1 MNPSHVDTPPV
12 IRPLTT
18 ALQEV
23 AIRELNE
30 EPDKIAKDIL
40 IFREWIWTQP
50 HLKARTNDQF
60 LLAFLRGSKYS
71 IEKAKQKIDRYY
83 TLKAAIPEVFNEK
96 RVVDNSQVLEIIRM
110 GIILQ
115 IPLPADECRP
125 CVTIIRAASYDTNKY
140 KFADIIRVGSMFG
153 EIMMIDDD
161 NSTVCGFMEIMDMSG
176 VTGTHLFHLQPDLI
190 KKFSVFAD
198 EAMPMRQK
206 GTCFINVPAAF
217 EKGFNTL
224 KGFFPEKMKSRITVS
239 ATPDIIYEHIPREY
253 LPKEYGGTNG
263 TMQDIIDRMET
274 KLLKYRDYFLDEP
287 NYGTEEILR
296 EGGLPFNYE
305 SYFGI
310 QGSFKKL
317 DID

>member
-1 MNPSHVDTPPV
+1 MNPPAADTPPV
-12 IRPLTT
+12 IRPLTP

-30 EPDKIAKDIL
+30 NPKQVADDVLRLRQWIL
-40 IFREWIWTQP
+40 SQP

-60 LLAFLRGSKYS
+60 LLAFLRGSKFS
-71 IEKAKQKIDRYY
+71 MERAKQKIDRYY
-83 TLKAAIPEVFNEK
+83 TLKGAIMEVFNEK
-96 RVVDNSQVLEIIRM
+96 RMVDYPQVLEILRL

-115 IPLPADECRP
+115 IPIPEDEGRP
-125 CVTIIRAASYDTNKY
+125 CVTIIRATAYDTNKY
-140 KFADIIRVGSMFG
+140 KFEDIIRVGSMFG
-153 EIMMIDDD
+153 EIMMIEDD
-161 NSTVCGFMEIMDMSG
+161 NSTVCGYMEIMDMVG
-176 VTGTHLFHLQPDLI
+176 VNGNHLFQLKPDLLR
-190 KKFSVFAD
+190 KFSVFAD

-224 KGFFPEKMKSRITVS
+224 KGFFSEKMKSRISVS
-239 ATPDIIYEHIPREY
+239 STSDIIYDYVPRDY
-253 LPKEYGGTNG
+253 LPAEYGGTNG
-263 TMQDIIDRMET
+263 TMQDIIDRMEE

-287 NYGTEEILR
+287 NYGTEEKLR
-296 EGGLPFNYE
+296 EEGLPFDYE

-310 QGSFKKL
+310 EGSFKQL